1 MWDAKFLGVTIYDL
15 LNWFFIYSFL
25 GWLFESTYV
34 SIKMKKLINRGFVT
48 LPFCT
53 IYAVGALSVY
63 LLLRPFEGD
72 MLILYFAGAFVATCI
87 EYLTSVLME
96 NLFHTSWWDYSKN
109 RFNFQGRI
117 CLGSSI
123 VWGFFSMIVFAVFQ
137 PFVEYM
143 ESLYSKETGKVVIVV
158 ILLLYTADFVAAAV
172 TAFGLKEKLSRMDEI
187 MNEIFENIQE
197 SRLGSTAED
206 IKSRLQ
212 EYRESYSRNPMKL
225 RLEELKERS
234 RRLLMAEEGEKGH
247 PYKEELVQ
255 KITRLHERYAELRT
269 KNRFLYDR
277 MFKAY
282 PNLKSKNQA
291 LSDRLRNKLKIK
303 MKKEGK

>member
-1 MWDAKFLGVTIYDL
+1 MWDAKFLGVTVYDL

-25 GWLFESTYV
+25 GWLFESTFV

-63 LLLRPFEGD
+63 LFLRPFSED
-72 MLILYFAGAFVATCI
+72 MLILYFTGALLATFI

-96 NLFHTSWWDYSKN
+96 NLFHTSWWDYSMKK
-109 RFNFQGRI
+109 FNFQGRI

-123 VWGFFSMIVFAVFQ
+123 VWGFFSMIVFKVFQ
-137 PFVEYM
+137 PFVEFIV
-143 ESLYSKETGKVVIVV
+143 SLYPVKAGKIVISV
-158 ILLLYTADFVAAAV
+158 ILVLYGADFVIAAV
-172 TAFGLKEKLSRMDEI
+172 TAFGLKQKLLRMDEVI
-187 MNEIFENIQE
+187 NEIFENIQE
-197 SRLGSTAED
+197 SKLSVTAEEL
-206 IKSRLQ
+206 KSRLQ
-212 EYRESYSRNPMKL
+212 EYRESYNKNPMRL
-225 RLEELKERS
+225 RLEDLKERS
-234 RRLLMAEEGEKGH
+234 RKLLMTAGGETGH
-247 PYKEELVQ
+247 PYKEELTQ
-255 KITRLHERYAELRT
+255 KITKLHEKYAELRT

-291 LSDRLRNKLKIK
+291 LGDRLRNKLKNK
-303 MKKEGK
+303 NEERG